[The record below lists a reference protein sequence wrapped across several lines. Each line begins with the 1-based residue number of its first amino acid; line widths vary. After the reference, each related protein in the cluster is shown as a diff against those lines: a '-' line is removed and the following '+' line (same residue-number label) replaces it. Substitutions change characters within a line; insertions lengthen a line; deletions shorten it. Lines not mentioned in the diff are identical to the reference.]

1 VKALRSIVVCLTLLC
16 TQPVQAEAS
25 TLDTQNAAARTA
37 GAAAESLAF
46 KAHPKFYQRC
56 ATPIS
61 LTLRLGNIGVDA
73 EEIDFCN
80 DLETWTNLPTNLGAH
95 YTNVQA
101 RRAQHNVDFT
111 IRLPNG
117 DVYQAKALRVDETAF
132 PEPNAAC
139 HTLRST
145 QNAAVITACVR
156 LLRVG
161 PALEI
166 TAFERPASEVARSAA
181 MALGWR
187 VGGVELLGKGGRAS
201 YNFKAMQPPQALFFM
216 LADAAKCDCEV
227 NFPAPDHVVFSRP
240 PNRARIIALRQQIEA
255 AKTPADAAQLR
266 QIVLLDDNAL
276 YQGFDR
282 SDLWLAQAQWAL
294 RAKKHESRHT
304 GDTADESRHTGDT
317 ADESRHTGDTADES
331 RHTGDTADESRRT
344 GDTADESR
352 RTGDTADESRRT
364 GDTADESRR
373 TGDTADESR
382 RTGDTADESG
392 KSVSKQLDIALH
404 FALKAAEEQKRLN
417 AGVVV
422 TEIDHLLADI
432 YIAQGN
438 LGAAATRLDEADAV
452 LLRAHGE
459 DSDHSLKLVT
469 QRLKLLV
476 AARRYEPAGALL
488 HAMIARDML
497 IKNDP
502 ARVAAAN
509 FLIKSMDLKRVLAS
523 QRTQDFNAAELATT
537 LVRNAEFQDVG
548 LLLELQLIDYQLHQ
562 QDLLSRAV
570 LEKDAK
576 LVALLTPSVAYVA
589 SVLSK
594 LGR

>member
-216 LADAAKCDCEV
+216 LADAAKCECEV

-304 GDTADESRHTGDT
+304 GDTADESRH
-317 ADESRHTGDTADES
+317 
-331 RHTGDTADESRRT
+331 
-344 GDTADESR
+344 
-352 RTGDTADESRRT
+352 T